1 MKIASVFV
9 AVVFVC
15 VLGFSTLP
23 GETYAKSNSE
33 KVTTQKVETKKSNA
47 KAKKKAVVK
56 NIDINKA
63 NKETLTQI
71 PGIGPKTADSILKY
85 RKANG
90 NFKSVNDLTK
100 VKGIGD
106 KSLAKLKPFLK
117 KI

>member
-1 MKIASVFV
+1 MKIVTVFM
-9 AVVFVC
+9 AVLFVF

-23 GETYAKSNSE
+23 GDVYAKTSSE
-33 KVTTQKVETKKSNA
+33 KMTAKKAETTKSTT
-47 KAKKKAVVK
+47 KAKKKAVAR

-63 NKETLTQI
+63 DKETLTQI
-71 PGIGPKTADSILKY
+71 PGIGPKTADSILQY

-90 NFKSVNDLTK
+90 KFKSVNDLTN

-106 KSLAKLKPFLK
+106 KSLAKMKPFLR

>member
-1 MKIASVFV
+1 MKIVSFFM
-9 AVVFVC
+9 AVVFVF

-33 KVTTQKVETKKSNA
+33 KVTTKKME
-47 KAKKKAVVK
+47 KKKNNVRAQKKEVVK

-63 NKETLTQI
+63 NKQTLMQI
-71 PGIGPKTADSILKY
+71 PGIGPKTAESILKY

-90 NFKSVNDLTK
+90 KFKNVKDLTK

-106 KSLAKLKPFLK
+106 KSLAKMKPFLK

>member
-1 MKIASVFV
+1 M

-33 KVTTQKVETKKSNA
+33 KMTTKKVETKKRNA
-47 KAKKKAVVK
+47 KVKKKEVVR

-63 NKETLTQI
+63 NKETLMQI
-71 PGIGPKTADSILKY
+71 TGIGPKTAESILQY

-90 NFKSVNDLTK
+90 KFKSVKDLTK

-106 KSLAKLKPFLK
+106 KSLAKMKPFLK

>member
-1 MKIASVFV
+1 MKIVNV
-9 AVVFVC
+9 LMAVIFTC

-23 GETYAKSNSE
+23 GEAYAKSSSE
-33 KVTTQKVETKKSNA
+33 KVTTE
-47 KAKKKAVVK
+47 KAAVK
-56 NIDINKA
+56 NIDINSA

-71 PGIGPKTADSILKY
+71 PGIGPKTADSILTY

-90 NFKSVNDLTK
+90 EFKSVNDLTN

-106 KSLAKLKPFLK
+106 KSLKKMKPFLK

>member
-1 MKIASVFV
+1 MKIVSALM
-9 AVVFVC
+9 AVIFTC

-23 GETYAKSNSE
+23 GEVYAKSNSG
-33 KVTTQKVETKKSNA
+33 KATTEEVVNKKSTA
-47 KAKKKAVVK
+47 K
-56 NIDINKA
+56 NIDINSA

-71 PGIGPKTADSILKY
+71 PGIGPKTADSILTY

-90 NFKSVNDLTK
+90 EFTSVNDLTN

-106 KSLAKLKPFLK
+106 KSLAKMKPFLK